1 MSFSLPV
8 KVDADEM
15 GSVHKF
21 HLVPEETQLAVNNT
35 PEQQGNNS
43 LELLAQVSTEQ
54 RKSPQG
60 IKAEQQQQPNNNANF
75 EAAAFDE
82 VRSRSSGPL
91 VVAEDEGDVEAQGML
106 FFPLFSK

>member
-1 MSFSLPV
+1 
-8 KVDADEM
+8 M

-21 HLVPEETQLAVNNT
+21 HLVPEETQLVVNNN

-60 IKAEQQQQPNNNANF
+60 LKTEQQQPNNKASF

-106 FFPLFSK
+106 FFPLFSN

>member
-1 MSFSLPV
+1 
-8 KVDADEM
+8 M

-21 HLVPEETQLAVNNT
+21 HLVPEETQLVVNNN
-35 PEQQGNNS
+35 PEQQRNNS

-60 IKAEQQQQPNNNANF
+60 IKAEQQQQPNNKASF

-91 VVAEDEGDVEAQGML
+91 VVAEDEGDIEAQGML
-106 FFPLFSK
+106 FFTCISK

>member
-1 MSFSLPV
+1 
-8 KVDADEM
+8 M
-15 GSVHKF
+15 GSVHKL

-60 IKAEQQQQPNNNANF
+60 LKTEQQQLNNKASF

-91 VVAEDEGDVEAQGML
+91 VVAEDEGDVEPQGM
-106 FFPLFSK
+106 FFFLLYF